1 MSDERT
7 SRNEPWRE
15 DLRAM
20 YTAKQRTAIP
30 RVRMPELTPE
40 YAVTVDDEVLQGLS
54 VEQAVLEARRCLD
67 CPDPGCIKG
76 CPVHNDIPGFIK
88 NIERREFG
96 TALRVIR
103 RTSVLPAVC
112 GRVCPQEKQ
121 CEANCTYTKMK
132 RPAVAIGN
140 LERFVAVGACFRRR
154 YGAER
159 FPGHGIR
166 GYELVWRRAQ
176 KRHTALLLA

>member
-54 VEQAVLEARRCLD
+54 VEQAVLEVRRCLD

-76 CPVHNDIPGFIK
+76 CPVHNGISGFLKDIAVSD
-88 NIERREFG
+88 
-96 TALRVIR
+96 THLRLTTI
-103 RTSVLPAVC
+103 LCGVC
-112 GRVCPQEKQ
+112 
-121 CEANCTYTKMK
+121 
-132 RPAVAIGN
+132 
-140 LERFVAVGACFRRR
+140 
-154 YGAER
+154 
-159 FPGHGIR
+159 
-166 GYELVWRRAQ
+166 
-176 KRHTALLLA
+176 